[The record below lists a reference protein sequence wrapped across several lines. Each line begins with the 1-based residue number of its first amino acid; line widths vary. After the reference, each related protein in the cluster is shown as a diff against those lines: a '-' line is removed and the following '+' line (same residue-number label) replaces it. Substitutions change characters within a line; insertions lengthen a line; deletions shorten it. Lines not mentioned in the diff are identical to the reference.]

1 MKVLGIVGS
10 PRRERGLCHRL
21 VTHVLEGA
29 QAAGAQTEIL
39 YLRDENPSYCIH
51 CGHPCFTS
59 FDCVQEAGATAR
71 SRRVEAADAL
81 VLAAPVYVWQINGLT
96 AAFFDK
102 LRLSTGAWN
111 RDAQNGRPALG
122 IAVAGG
128 TGTGVFPALQSLY
141 SWLCLWKYRPL
152 EPLPVTR
159 FNLHRALD
167 VAPTLGRQL
176 AQQKRRPFD
185 DAAELVAEY
194 DQLRYMD
201 YSHTDEFRW
210 LAQEVWLTKQDD
222 DGSVQVCNEIGA
234 LIEEGRTLQAQG
246 QLAEAARCYIAAY
259 RKGVVAL

>member
-21 VTHVLEGA
+21 VSRVLEGA
-29 QAAGAQTEIL
+29 QFAGAQTEIL
-39 YLRDENPSYCIH
+39 YLRDESPAYCIH
-51 CGHPCFTS
+51 CGHSCFTS
-59 FDCVQEAGATAR
+59 GECIQEAEATAR

-81 VLAAPVYVWQINGLT
+81 VLAAPVYVWQVNGLT

-111 RDAQNGRPALG
+111 RDAQHGRPALG

-128 TGTGVFPALQSLY
+128 TGSGVFSALQSLY

-159 FNLHRALD
+159 FNLNRALD
-167 VAPTLGRQL
+167 EAPALGKQL
-176 AQQKRRPFD
+176 AQQKRHPFA
-185 DAAELVAEY
+185 DAAELVAAY
-194 DQLRYMD
+194 DQLRYMN

-234 LIEEGRTLQAQG
+234 LIEEGRALQAQG
-246 QLAEAARCYIAAY
+246 RLVEAARCYIAAY
-259 RKGVVAL
+259 RQGVAAL